1 MPRFSKPFLT
11 AVFALTPVLT
21 YASSQDTKGAIVGS
35 ADSGAQIV
43 VTGVDTGAVIG
54 VVAKCD
60 GSYRADGLAPGRYSI
75 VEGGPHHATR
85 KLEVSAGK
93 EAHVDLG
100 AATTESTQACEAK
113 RK

>member
-1 MPRFSKPFLT
+1 MPRFPKLILS
-11 AVFALTPVLT
+11 VVVALTPVLT
-21 YASSQDTKGAIVGS
+21 YASPQDTKGSIVGS
-35 ADSGAQIV
+35 ADPAAQIV

-60 GSYRADGLAPGRYSI
+60 GSYRADGLTPGRYTI

-85 KLEVSAGK
+85 KLEVGAGK

-100 AATTESTQACEAK
+100 AATTESTRACEAK
-113 RK
+113 KK